1 MGGQD
6 DKIRLRLS
14 TERRQYRHA
23 FHRFSQHAVGR
34 ERKVSRR
41 GAYSN
46 CIAHARRRRSRYVQ
60 HVDAR
65 QHEIF
70 YEMENVPPEQHGRV
84 LVLKKF
90 REFFANNLCIA
101 GESLGRRNGREY
113 ARFPRLSCW
122 LKKSG
127 AIALILSD
135 GTFQINFNVS
145 RFR

>member
-1 MGGQD
+1 M
-6 DKIRLRLS
+6 
-14 TERRQYRHA
+14 
-23 FHRFSQHAVGR
+23 
-34 ERKVSRR
+34 
-41 GAYSN
+41 
-46 CIAHARRRRSRYVQ
+46 Q

-84 LVLKKF
+84 LVLEKF

-101 GESLGRRNGREY
+101 GESLGRSNGREY

-145 RFR
+145 RFRRPTATSDKTRALFRITLKSSYARNSKASRTSIPSAKRTHTKFGA